1 MEYKNTLNF
10 RNWLMETLKEE
21 QSQMVHDYWAVFNKY
36 LDEVD
41 YSCCIGNQSFELP
54 ARETKSG
61 NPEVYNFTVYD
72 IEDENNCYKMIIEF

>member
-21 QSQMVHDYWAVFNKY
+21 QAQMVHDYWAVFNEY
-36 LDEVD
+36 LEAVEN
-41 YSCCIGNQSFELP
+41 SCLIGNCSFEIP

-61 NPEVYNFTVYD
+61 NLETYYFTVYD
-72 IEDENNCYKMIIEF
+72 IEDENDCYKMIIEF